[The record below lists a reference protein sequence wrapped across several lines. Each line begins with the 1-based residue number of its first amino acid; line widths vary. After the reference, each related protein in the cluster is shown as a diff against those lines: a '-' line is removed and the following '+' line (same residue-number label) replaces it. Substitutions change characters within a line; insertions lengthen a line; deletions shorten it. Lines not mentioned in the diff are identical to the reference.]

1 MNAIALFVTQGCT
14 GAMVEYL
21 LPNLRVK
28 GSPPACGQLFFR
40 YSAGKFR
47 WRRKLNRKFRPTCH
61 NFFCYIYELSQRH
74 PVWVAE
80 INLTACNSAACLET
94 GGGMRQLW
102 LVLDAA
108 KVMPYRPVQLRARS

>member
-1 MNAIALFVTQGCT
+1 
-14 GAMVEYL
+14 
-21 LPNLRVK
+21 
-28 GSPPACGQLFFR
+28 
-40 YSAGKFR
+40 
-47 WRRKLNRKFRPTCH
+47 
-61 NFFCYIYELSQRH
+61 LSQRH